1 MYRPRDITDSI
12 ATAALIIII
21 VATIAIVLINILGIQ
36 MPDIVT
42 SEGSVNSSVLDPLI
56 HTSFGFDFEKMDPA
70 SKIIFGA
77 LAGLMMFLVITVSWA
92 YFYRYR
98 GRHK

>member
-21 VATIAIVLINILGIQ
+21 VATIAIGLVIILDIQ
-36 MPDIVT
+36 MPDIGT
-42 SEGSVNSSVLDPLI
+42 SEGGVDSSVLDPLL

-77 LAGLMMFLVITVSWA
+77 LSGLMMFLVITAIWA
-92 YFYRYR
+92 YWYRHR
-98 GRHK
+98 GRQR